1 MLSEVG
7 QDGSDNKGQRFPVGL
22 SLRGLE
28 TALARIPEQRF
39 NLAVLALYVLAVGV
53 TMLAHEMW
61 FDEIQAWL
69 IARDSH
75 GIANLIHNLHYEGHP
90 ALWYLLLMPLTRVT
104 RDPAIMQGLQLLL
117 ATAAMAV
124 ILWRAPF
131 SHLERLVL
139 PFGHFVLFEYGVK
152 SRCYALG
159 FLLLVLFCSLW
170 RERRKHPVLMAV
182 LLAALANVHLYF
194 AFASA
199 AALTCL
205 VVDRILGDAPGVLDR
220 SSDRHWNVLAV
231 LILCTGWALAAAV
244 ALPPADSG
252 FAMGWSFGL
261 SGERILAAARALGEL
276 VGVGRWP
283 GPIAAVLVLAIILPR
298 FRNNPAAAAFLLVS
312 SGGILTFTY
321 AKLALTWSQG
331 IIFLCFLATVW
342 IDRAGIDPRGAKAG
356 KSAFLVPPGLF
367 VAVLAIQALVG
378 LGVALQD
385 IARPYS
391 NGSAVA
397 RFIRER
403 GWAADPIVGIP
414 DIRTC
419 TVVGYLQVDRI
430 YYANG
435 RRWGSF
441 AVWDRKRLEPVDI
454 KAVMRDV
461 DQFGPAVTI
470 IAAEDA
476 RVDAA
481 ELGRHGFQE
490 VARFEGAIVS
500 SEDYVIY
507 HR

>member
-1 MLSEVG
+1 MLSELG
-7 QDGSDNKGQRFPVGL
+7 QDRSSNKGERFPVGL
-22 SLRGLE
+22 SFRGLE

-75 GIANLIHNLHYEGHP
+75 GLADLIHNLHYEGHP

-104 RDPAIMQGLQLLL
+104 RDPAIMQGLQLVL
-117 ATAAMAV
+117 ASAAMAV

-199 AALTCL
+199 AALACL

-261 SGERILAAARALGEL
+261 SGERILGVVRALGEL
-276 VGVGRWP
+276 VGAGRWA
-283 GPIAAVLVLAIILPR
+283 GAIAAMLVLAIILRR
-298 FRNNPAAAAFLLVS
+298 FRNNPAAAVFLLAS
-312 SGGILTFTY
+312 IGGILAFTY
-321 AKLALTWSQG
+321 AKLGVTWAQG
-331 IIFLCFLATVW
+331 VVFLCFLAAVW
-342 IDRAGIDPRGAKAG
+342 IDRAGIDPSGAKAG
-356 KSAFLVPPGLF
+356 KSALLVPPGLF
-367 VAVLAIQALVG
+367 MAVLAVQALVG
-378 LGVALQD
+378 LAVASQD
-385 IARPYS
+385 FARPYS
-391 NGSAVA
+391 NGSAAA

-403 GWAADPIVGIP
+403 GWAAGPIVGIP
-414 DIRTC
+414 DIHTC

-441 AVWDRKRLEPVDI
+441 AVWDRRRLEPIDME
-454 KAVMRDV
+454 AVMRDV
-461 DQFGPAVTI
+461 DRFGPSATFIV
-470 IAAEDA
+470 AEGQP
-476 RVDAA
+476 VDPSMLA
-481 ELGRHGFQE
+481 RHGFHE
-490 VARFEGAIVS
+490 VARFQGATVQD
-500 SEDYVIY
+500 ENYLIY